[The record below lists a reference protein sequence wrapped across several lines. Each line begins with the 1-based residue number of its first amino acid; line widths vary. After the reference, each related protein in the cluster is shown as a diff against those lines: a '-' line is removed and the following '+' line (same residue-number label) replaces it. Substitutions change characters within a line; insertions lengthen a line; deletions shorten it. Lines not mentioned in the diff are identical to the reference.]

1 MAPRAASLSRRPPA
15 GVMIWQK
22 SHALHRQRPQ
32 LFVGLL
38 MHPESER
45 SDSNVVLLQRGE
57 RQVSLLRE

>member
-1 MAPRAASLSRRPPA
+1 
-15 GVMIWQK
+15 MIWQK